1 MKMDILKKS
10 KVLFVGL
17 LVSLSASTVAVGVWT
32 HLGSRTVNWGLDH
45 DKIVVRQPGT
55 FTKLKVQVTGS
66 LNMHRMVVRF
76 DNGGSQEISLKHN
89 FVRGA
94 DSRIIDLRGNKR
106 NIKSI
111 SFWYDTKNRSR
122 RRAKVHVYGRR

>member
-17 LVSLSASTVAVGVWT
+17 LVSLSASAVAVGVWT

-45 DKIVVRQPGT
+45 DKIMVRQPGT

-66 LNMHRMVVRF
+66 LNMHRMVVR
-76 DNGGSQEISLKHN
+76 SQEI
-89 FVRGA
+89 RQCA
-94 DSRIIDLRGNKR
+94 DSRRPKR
-106 NIKSI
+106 QQEK
-111 SFWYDTKNRSR
+111 
-122 RRAKVHVYGRR
+122 H